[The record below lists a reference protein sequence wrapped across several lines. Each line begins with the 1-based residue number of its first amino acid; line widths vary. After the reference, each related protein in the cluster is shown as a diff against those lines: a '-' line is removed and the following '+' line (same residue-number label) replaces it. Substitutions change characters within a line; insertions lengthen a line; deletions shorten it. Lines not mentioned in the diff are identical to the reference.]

1 MRLRQRNQQRDD
13 VLRRRLCADDAL
25 LLAIGHQ
32 LDQPVI
38 KALDD
43 TKQAVQNFGYRAHS
57 KVIDIGTKIYP
68 VMFPMPEIRKGC
80 GSVQQL
86 PEILRSYGVHSP
98 MIVTG
103 PTIGKTIVP
112 PIVAMLADQGFACT
126 VFDRTEANPS
136 VTTVEKIR
144 DLYRERGCD
153 GFLAIGGGSPM
164 DAAKIAAAAIA
175 KPGQPI
181 QKMAGMMRIIA
192 KVAPIICVPTTAGT
206 GSEVTIGAVISDHD
220 THHKYAITA
229 PCVTPKAAIL
239 DPELTVSMPPFITAT
254 TGVDALTHA
263 VESYVTCMYNTD
275 KTNKWCEDAVVSIFR
290 YLERAYN
297 DPNDMEA
304 REQMLYASCTTGL
317 AFTCTGVGYVH
328 GIVHALGGLYNTA
341 YGLANSVILPIV
353 LEDYGAAV
361 YPKLA
366 RLAELTEIQTS
377 GTEAEKARAFIA
389 AIRALNMRL
398 GLPTG
403 FDFIRQSDYET
414 IAKWA
419 LEETNVNY
427 PAPVLYDKVRLE
439 HVLNR
444 IILEA

>member
-1 MRLRQRNQQRDD
+1 M
-13 VLRRRLCADDAL
+13 
-25 LLAIGHQ
+25 
-32 LDQPVI
+32 
-38 KALDD
+38 
-43 TKQAVQNFGYRAHS
+43 
-57 KVIDIGTKIYP
+57 DIGTKIYP
-68 VMFPMPEIRKGC
+68 AMFPMPEIRKGC

-164 DAAKIAAAAIA
+164 DAAIA

-181 QKMAGMMRIIA
+181 QKMAGMMRILA

-220 THHKYAITA
+220 THHKYAITD
-229 PCVTPKAAIL
+229 PCVTSKAAIL
-239 DPELTVSMPPFITAT
+239 DPELIVSMPPFITAT

-297 DPNDMEA
+297 APNDMKRASRCCTPPA
-304 REQMLYASCTTGL
+304 RRAWPSHARVWGMSMASRTRWAGCIIRRTVWQTPL
-317 AFTCTGVGYVH
+317 FSRSCWRTM
-328 GIVHALGGLYNTA
+328 
-341 YGLANSVILPIV
+341 
-353 LEDYGAAV
+353 
-361 YPKLA
+361 A
-366 RLAELTEIQTS
+366 R
-377 GTEAEKARAFIA
+377 
-389 AIRALNMRL
+389 
-398 GLPTG
+398 P
-403 FDFIRQSDYET
+403 FIRSWPVWQS
-414 IAKWA
+414 
-419 LEETNVNY
+419 
-427 PAPVLYDKVRLE
+427 
-439 HVLNR
+439 
-444 IILEA
+444 

>member
-1 MRLRQRNQQRDD
+1 M
-13 VLRRRLCADDAL
+13 
-25 LLAIGHQ
+25 
-32 LDQPVI
+32 
-38 KALDD
+38 
-43 TKQAVQNFGYRAHS
+43 
-57 KVIDIGTKIYP
+57 DIGTKIYP
-68 VMFPMPEIRKGC
+68 AMFPMPEIRKGC

-103 PTIGKTIVP
+103 PTISKTIVP
-112 PIVAMLADQGFACT
+112 PIVEMLADQGFACT
-126 VFDRTEANPS
+126 VFDQTEANPS

-153 GFLAIGGGSPM
+153 GFLAICGGSPM
-164 DAAKIAAAAIA
+164 DVAKIAAAAIA

-181 QKMAGMMRIIA
+181 QKMAGMMRILA
-192 KVAPIICVPTTAGT
+192 KVAPIIRVPTTAGT

-220 THHKYAITA
+220 THHKYAITD

-239 DPELTVSMPPFITAT
+239 DPELTVSMPPFI
-254 TGVDALTHA
+254 
-263 VESYVTCMYNTD
+263 
-275 KTNKWCEDAVVSIFR
+275 
-290 YLERAYN
+290 
-297 DPNDMEA
+297 
-304 REQMLYASCTTGL
+304 
-317 AFTCTGVGYVH
+317 
-328 GIVHALGGLYNTA
+328 
-341 YGLANSVILPIV
+341 
-353 LEDYGAAV
+353 
-361 YPKLA
+361 
-366 RLAELTEIQTS
+366 
-377 GTEAEKARAFIA
+377 A
-389 AIRALNMRL
+389 AIRVLNMRL

-427 PAPVLYDKVRLE
+427 PVPVLYDKVRLE

>member
-1 MRLRQRNQQRDD
+1 M
-13 VLRRRLCADDAL
+13 

-43 TKQAVQNFGYRAHS
+43 AKLAVQNFGYRAHS
-57 KVIDIGTKIYP
+57 KVMDIGTKIYP
-68 VMFPMPEIRKGC
+68 AMFPMPEIRKGC

-112 PIVAMLADQGFACT
+112 PIVEMLADQGFACT

-181 QKMAGMMRIIA
+181 QKMAGMMRILA

-220 THHKYAITA
+220 THHKYTITD

-297 DPNDMEA
+297 APNDMEA
-304 REQMLYASCTTGL
+304 REQMLYASCTADL
-317 AFTCTGVGYVH
+317 AFTRTGVGMSMASRTRWAGCIIRRTVWQTP
-328 GIVHALGGLYNTA
+328 LFFRSCWRTM
-341 YGLANSVILPIV
+341 
-353 LEDYGAAV
+353 
-361 YPKLA
+361 A
-366 RLAELTEIQTS
+366 R
-377 GTEAEKARAFIA
+377 
-389 AIRALNMRL
+389 
-398 GLPTG
+398 P
-403 FDFIRQSDYET
+403 FIRSWPVWQS
-414 IAKWA
+414 
-419 LEETNVNY
+419 
-427 PAPVLYDKVRLE
+427 
-439 HVLNR
+439 
-444 IILEA
+444 

>member
-1 MRLRQRNQQRDD
+1 MKDTGNQTRASVKRALSVAAVAAAGTYA
-13 VLRRRLCADDAL
+13 VLKND
-25 LLAIGHQ
+25 
-32 LDQPVI
+32 
-38 KALDD
+38 KAKL
-43 TKQAVQNFGYRAHS
+43 AVQTFGYRAHS
-57 KVIDIGTKIYP
+57 KVMDIGTKIYP
-68 VMFPMPEIRKGC
+68 AMFPMPEIRKGC

-112 PIVAMLADQGFACT
+112 PIVEMLADQGFACT

-164 DAAKIAAAAIA
+164 DMVKIAAAAIA

-181 QKMAGMMRIIA
+181 QKMAGMMRILA
-192 KVAPIICVPTTAGT
+192 KVAPIIRVPTTAGT

-220 THHKYAITA
+220 THHKYAITD

-239 DPELTVSMPPFITAT
+239 DPELTVSMPPFI
-254 TGVDALTHA
+254 
-263 VESYVTCMYNTD
+263 
-275 KTNKWCEDAVVSIFR
+275 
-290 YLERAYN
+290 
-297 DPNDMEA
+297 
-304 REQMLYASCTTGL
+304 
-317 AFTCTGVGYVH
+317 
-328 GIVHALGGLYNTA
+328 
-341 YGLANSVILPIV
+341 
-353 LEDYGAAV
+353 
-361 YPKLA
+361 
-366 RLAELTEIQTS
+366 
-377 GTEAEKARAFIA
+377 A
-389 AIRALNMRL
+389 AIRVLNMRL

-427 PAPVLYDKVRLE
+427 PVPALYDKVRLE

>member
-1 MRLRQRNQQRDD
+1 MKDTENQTRASVKRALAVAAVASAGTYA
-13 VLRRRLCADDAL
+13 VLKND
-25 LLAIGHQ
+25 
-32 LDQPVI
+32 
-38 KALDD
+38 KAKL
-43 TKQAVQNFGYRAHS
+43 AVQNFGYRAHS
-57 KVIDIGTKIYP
+57 RVMDIGTKIYP
-68 VMFPMPEIRKGC
+68 AMFPMPEIRKGC

-112 PIVAMLADQGFACT
+112 PIVEMLADQGFACT

-153 GFLAIGGGSPM
+153 SFLAIGGGSPM

-181 QKMAGMMRIIA
+181 QKMAGMMRILA

-220 THHKYAITA
+220 THHKYAITD
-229 PCVTPKAAIL
+229 PCVTPKATIL
-239 DPELTVSMPPFITAT
+239 DPELTVSMPPFITET

-297 DPNDMEA
+297 APNDMEA
-304 REQMLYASCTTGL
+304 REQMLYASCTAGL
-317 AFTCTGVGYVH
+317 AFTRTGVGMSMASRTRWAGCIIRRTVWQTPLFSRSCWRT
-328 GIVHALGGLYNTA
+328 I
-341 YGLANSVILPIV
+341 
-353 LEDYGAAV
+353 
-361 YPKLA
+361 A
-366 RLAELTEIQTS
+366 R
-377 GTEAEKARAFIA
+377 
-389 AIRALNMRL
+389 
-398 GLPTG
+398 P
-403 FDFIRQSDYET
+403 FIRSWPVWQS
-414 IAKWA
+414 
-419 LEETNVNY
+419 
-427 PAPVLYDKVRLE
+427 
-439 HVLNR
+439 
-444 IILEA
+444 